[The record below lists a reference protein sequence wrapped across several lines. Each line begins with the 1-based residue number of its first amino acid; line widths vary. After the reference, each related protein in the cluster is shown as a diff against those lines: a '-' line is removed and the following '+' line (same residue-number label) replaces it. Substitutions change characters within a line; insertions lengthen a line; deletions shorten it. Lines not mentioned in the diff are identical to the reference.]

1 MPSTIG
7 ASDLVE
13 RKVTVSPL
21 VLLSVADHFDRVAKD
36 SSKRVVGVLLGHQSQ
51 DTIKVTN
58 SYAIPFEE
66 DEKNSSVWFLD
77 HNYIESM
84 GEMFKKINAKEKLV
98 GWYHSGPKL
107 RASDLKIN
115 DVFKRYTPNPLL
127 VIVDVQ
133 PRSVGIPTDA
143 YYAVDD
149 IKHDGS
155 KAERTF
161 VHIPSL
167 IEAEEAEEIGV
178 EHLLRD
184 IRDQAAGNL
193 TLRATETYRS
203 LLGLHEKLREISNYL
218 EKVYIGVMPI
228 NQSILGKLQNVFNLL
243 PHILG
248 DESTKSAGETQNSAE
263 PLMDAFMIKSNDQ
276 MMMVYVST
284 LVRSIIA
291 FHDLIENKP
300 IVKGVLTSNQAFK
313 FAAITGIAGSFIL
326 YHGVN
331 PTVAA
336 LGMSNIILYGWCYTS
351 LKRKSILNTWV
362 GAIVG
367 AIPPLMGWAA
377 SSSLSH
383 PGAWCLAALLYAWQ
397 FPHFNALSHNI
408 ATQYKEA
415 GYVMAAAENP
425 RLNSRVS
432 LRYSL
437 LMFPIC
443 FGLSYFGVT
452 DWVFCI
458 DSSIANAWLSVL
470 AYRFWKQQKINHS
483 TTSQIPGQA
492 IEAANLAARKLFWCS
507 VWQLPAVL
515 ILAML
520 HKKGQ
525 WDRLL
530 SWIGIL

>member
-184 IRDQAAGNL
+184 IRDQAA
-193 TLRATETYRS
+193 
-203 LLGLHEKLREISNYL
+203 EI
-218 EKVYIGVMPI
+218 
-228 NQSILGKLQNVFNLL
+228 L
-243 PHILG
+243 P
-248 DESTKSAGETQNSAE
+248 
-263 PLMDAFMIKSNDQ
+263 
-276 MMMVYVST
+276 
-284 LVRSIIA
+284 
-291 FHDLIENKP
+291 
-300 IVKGVLTSNQAFK
+300 
-313 FAAITGIAGSFIL
+313 
-326 YHGVN
+326 
-331 PTVAA
+331 
-336 LGMSNIILYGWCYTS
+336 
-351 LKRKSILNTWV
+351 
-362 GAIVG
+362 
-367 AIPPLMGWAA
+367 
-377 SSSLSH
+377 
-383 PGAWCLAALLYAWQ
+383 
-397 FPHFNALSHNI
+397 
-408 ATQYKEA
+408 
-415 GYVMAAAENP
+415 
-425 RLNSRVS
+425 
-432 LRYSL
+432 
-437 LMFPIC
+437 
-443 FGLSYFGVT
+443 
-452 DWVFCI
+452 
-458 DSSIANAWLSVL
+458 
-470 AYRFWKQQKINHS
+470 
-483 TTSQIPGQA
+483 
-492 IEAANLAARKLFWCS
+492 
-507 VWQLPAVL
+507 
-515 ILAML
+515 
-520 HKKGQ
+520 
-525 WDRLL
+525 
-530 SWIGIL
+530 

>member
-36 SSKRVVGVLLGHQSQ
+36 STKRVVGVLLGHQSQ

-276 MMMVYVST
+276 MMMVYV
-284 LVRSIIA
+284 R
-291 FHDLIENKP
+291 D
-300 IVKGVLTSNQAFK
+300 
-313 FAAITGIAGSFIL
+313 
-326 YHGVN
+326 
-331 PTVAA
+331 
-336 LGMSNIILYGWCYTS
+336 
-351 LKRKSILNTWV
+351 RKSV
-362 GAIVG
+362 V
-367 AIPPLMGWAA
+367 
-377 SSSLSH
+377 
-383 PGAWCLAALLYAWQ
+383 
-397 FPHFNALSHNI
+397 
-408 ATQYKEA
+408 
-415 GYVMAAAENP
+415 
-425 RLNSRVS
+425 
-432 LRYSL
+432 
-437 LMFPIC
+437 
-443 FGLSYFGVT
+443 
-452 DWVFCI
+452 
-458 DSSIANAWLSVL
+458 
-470 AYRFWKQQKINHS
+470 
-483 TTSQIPGQA
+483 
-492 IEAANLAARKLFWCS
+492 
-507 VWQLPAVL
+507 
-515 ILAML
+515 
-520 HKKGQ
+520 
-525 WDRLL
+525 
-530 SWIGIL
+530 